1 MKYTLSIRIRT
12 LLTILALASA
22 GACAAEPER
31 GEPASAATDPQ
42 IVGDQDALTDQFARV
57 FNWANQVEIAASVS
71 EFTDRET
78 VEHPIYMLRN
88 SFDDVRRMASM
99 LTTHPLPAPGAEA
112 AAAERLARMNMFLD
126 EVDQHIRAAEGL
138 LKTEPIDG
146 VELETEADAIKIA
159 IDMAAVEHAGLLDFV
174 ADPDL
179 TFADF
184 GRLRPHHQI
193 AINYTGMLHE
203 TDAMLRLS
211 VPDWAPRWD
220 RGSEI
225 ILRSLAS
232 ARTALRDLRPDA
244 EALADPRHTELSTQ
258 DRLIGE
264 RMFALRTELAK
275 PVPDRALA
283 SGELESAREA
293 ISTAQSV
300 YRSLV
305 ETDEAIPYPEY
316 EFGEDW

>member
-1 MKYTLSIRIRT
+1 MSHTVSIRIRT
-12 LLTILALASA
+12 VIAILSLASVA
-22 GACAAEPER
+22 ACAAEPER
-31 GEPASAATDPQ
+31 AEPATTVDLR

-78 VEHPIYMLRN
+78 VRHPIYMLRS
-88 SFDDVRRMASM
+88 SFDEIRRMASM
-99 LTTHPLPAPGAEA
+99 LTTRPLPAPGAEA

-126 EVDQHIRAAEGL
+126 EVDKHIRAAEGL
-138 LKTEPIDG
+138 LKQEPIDG
-146 VELETEADAIKIA
+146 IELETEADAIKIA

-179 TFADF
+179 AFVDF

-203 TDAMLRLS
+203 TDAMLS
-211 VPDWAPRWD
+211 VSAPDWAPRWD

-232 ARTALRDLRPDA
+232 ARTALGDLMPDT
-244 EALADPRHTELSTQ
+244 ESLTDPRYTELSTE

-275 PVPDRALA
+275 PVPDRAIA
-283 SGELESAREA
+283 SGELESARET
-293 ISTAQSV
+293 ISMAQSV

-305 ETDEAIPYPEY
+305 ETDEAIPYPDY
-316 EFGEDW
+316 EFGED